1 MDTLQ
6 VIAEP
11 TRRSILQLVWENE
24 LAASEIAEH
33 FDSTFGAVSQHLG
46 KLRANG
52 LVEVRRDGT
61 RRFYRANRARLEPFR
76 AMLEAMWMSK
86 LDQLAAAVEDR
97 DSD

>member
-11 TRRSILQLVWENE
+11 TRRSILRLVWDEE
-24 LAASEIAEH
+24 MTAGAIAGQ
-33 FDSTFGAVSQHLG
+33 FDTTFGAVSQHLA
-46 KLRANG
+46 KLRADG
-52 LVEVRRDGT
+52 LVDVRRDGQ
-61 RRFYRANRARLEPFR
+61 RRYYRANRVRLEPFR

-97 DSD
+97 P